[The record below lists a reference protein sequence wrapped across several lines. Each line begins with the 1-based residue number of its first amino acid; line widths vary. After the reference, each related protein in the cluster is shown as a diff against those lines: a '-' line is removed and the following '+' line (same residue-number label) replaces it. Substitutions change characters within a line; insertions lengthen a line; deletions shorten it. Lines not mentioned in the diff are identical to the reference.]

1 MPHAPGAGALGVV
14 VREAG
19 ENDLACVVALAAD
32 GRTDPPAP
40 EAAVEAWALRL
51 RQPAQRLYVLEL
63 ASAAGGA
70 QRGVVVRVV
79 AAVHIAAVV
88 DEAEIVDVWVA
99 RPYRNLGYATQLLR
113 CALGA
118 SFALGVR
125 HVVLEVR
132 RDNAPAT
139 SLYGRLGFTQVG
151 VRPGYYT
158 GLGSAP
164 ATEASDAL
172 LLRATLPLRS

>member
-1 MPHAPGAGALGVV
+1 MPPAPGADALGVV

-19 ENDLACVVALAAD
+19 EGDLAYVVALAAD
-32 GRTDPPAP
+32 GRTDAPAL
-40 EAAVEAWALRL
+40 EAAVRAWALRL

-63 ASAAGGA
+63 ASVAGGA
-70 QRGVVVRVV
+70 QQRAVVRVV
-79 AAVHIAAVV
+79 AAVHIAAVEE
-88 DEAEIVDVWVA
+88 EAEIIDVWVA

-113 CALGA
+113 GALDA
-118 SFALGVR
+118 SNSQGVR

-139 SLYGRLGFTQVG
+139 RLYGRLGFTQVG